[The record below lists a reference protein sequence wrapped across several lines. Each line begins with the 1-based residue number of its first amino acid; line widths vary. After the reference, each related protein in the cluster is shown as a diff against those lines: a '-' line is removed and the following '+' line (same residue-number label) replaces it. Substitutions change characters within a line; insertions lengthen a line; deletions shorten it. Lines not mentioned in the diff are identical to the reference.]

1 MDKVIRLIIIAILA
15 GSCAV
20 ETPMVN
26 TSDYKVIES
35 HLKAITKTDGY
46 RNYQNTDVLN
56 KVADYIHGVYANF
69 CDTAYFQEYYVGE
82 MQYKNVIGVI
92 NPEIE
97 ERIVIG
103 AHYDVAGD
111 QEGADDNASGVVG
124 LLELARLLQNSDL
137 KYRIELVAYTLE
149 EPPFFRTKQMG
160 SYIHAKSLNDANAE
174 VKGMICLEMIGYFAD
189 EPKSQEYPLPHKKII
204 YGDEGNYILIVQNFE
219 GGDFGRSIKNSMK
232 KADLIETKSIKMP
245 GSVPGIDFS
254 DHLNYWDFGYKAVMI
269 TNTAFYR
276 NKNYH
281 EETDKMETLDIKR
294 ISSVIDEVYYAVIHL

>member
-20 ETPMVN
+20 ESPMVN

-56 KVADYIHGVYANF
+56 KVADYIHGVYADF

-82 MQYKNVIGVI
+82 TQYKNVIGVI

-97 ERIVIG
+97 ERLIIG

-160 SYIHAKSLNDANAE
+160 SYIHAKSLYDTHAK

-189 EPKSQEYPLPHKKII
+189 GPNTQEYPLPHKKIV

-219 GGDFGRSIKNSMK
+219 GGGFSKSIKSSMK
-232 KADLIETKSIKMP
+232 KADLIETKSIKLP
-245 GSVPGIDFS
+245 GSVTGVDFS

-294 ISSVIDEVYYAVIHL
+294 MSSVIDEVYYAVIHL